1 LSTIALTI
9 KTDINLKVLHL
20 SSERSWRGGE
30 QQIAY
35 LIDELTGAGIE
46 SIVACR
52 TGSAFEAYCIKNSI
66 TYKSLPF
73 RNSLD
78 VYSAWQIRLLCRR
91 WQPDILHIHSSKS
104 HSIAWLAS
112 LLGNNIPLVLSRRVA
127 FSIRQSSLNIKKY
140 NHPQL
145 RKVICI
151 TEAVKKKVLPLLAD
165 PSQALV
171 IHSGI
176 DLSHYPPQPVTNY
189 LKERYQLPAN
199 SFLIGTIAAFTKEK
213 DYSTFLLTAEKVI
226 KNAGKQE
233 QEIYFIAMGEGPERS
248 AMEALAE
255 KLQISPRVIF
265 TGFIP
270 EAKAHLQELDLFL
283 FTSTNEGL
291 GTSLLDAFANKVPV
305 VATDAGGIPEIVRH
319 EETGLL
325 APVGDSSLLAHHI
338 QRLWQDTQFRN
349 QLTQT
354 AFRFVQSFDKNITA
368 QKTLMVYRNILQK
381 SRQ

>member
-1 LSTIALTI
+1 M
-9 KTDINLKVLHL
+9 KVLHL

-35 LIDELTGAGIE
+35 LAEALQQQ
-46 SIVACR
+46 SVKVMVACR
-52 TGSAFEAYCIKNSI
+52 QGSSFEEYCKKNNI

-78 VYSAWQIRLLCRR
+78 VYSAWQVKQLCRR

-127 FSIRQSSLNIKKY
+127 FPIRQSSLNTKKY

-151 TEAVKKKVLPLLAD
+151 TEAVKKKVLPLLFD
-165 PSQALV
+165 PSQAVV

-189 LKERYQLPAN
+189 LKEHFQLPAN
-199 SFLIGTIAAFTKEK
+199 SFLVGTIAAFTKEK

-226 KNAGKQE
+226 KNACKQK
-233 QEIYFIAMGEGPERS
+233 QEIYFIAMGEGSEKP
-248 AMEALAE
+248 AMEALA
-255 KLQISPRVIF
+255 KKRHIRSRLIF

-270 EAKAHLQELDLFL
+270 EAKNHLQELDLFL

-291 GTSLLDAFANKVPV
+291 GTSLLDAFASKVPV

-349 QLTQT
+349 QLVQN
-354 AFRFVQSFDKNITA
+354 AFRFVQGFDKNITA

-381 SRQ
+381 PRQ